1 MTGGGGGTQ
10 GRELFPSKKQKKT
23 NPDPFVKV
31 TISQFTF
38 SLQNKAIVPLWPPS
52 ILEQINK

>member
-1 MTGGGGGTQ
+1 MTGGTQ
-10 GRELFPSKKQKKT
+10 GRELFPSKKRKRKKKKT
-23 NPDPFVKV
+23 DPFVKV

>member
-1 MTGGGGGTQ
+1 MTGGL
-10 GRELFPSKKQKKT
+10 RVANCFLPKK

>member
-1 MTGGGGGTQ
+1 MTGGL
-10 GRELFPSKKQKKT
+10 RVANCFLPKKRKEKK
-23 NPDPFVKV
+23 NPDPFVIV